1 MSNLYEVLGVTE
13 SASQEEIKKAY
24 RKLSLQY
31 HPDRNNNSPES
42 TTKFQSIS
50 AAYEVIG
57 DDDKRRQYD
66 LQSKMPFGNGMQFN
80 SGGMHSGGGGMPFAH
95 GMPFNGGMSF
105 NMGAGGGGMPTF
117 FTTSDMNIDPSEI
130 LNFFSTNI
138 FGGGGGGG
146 GGGVRMGPNI
156 FSMENLKQKL
166 AKPTPIIIN
175 ETITLSKAYTGYN
188 MPIEITRWIL
198 ENNVKREETETIYL
212 PIPAGIDNNEIII
225 LREKGNV
232 LNEHNKGDLKVFI
245 KIQNDTEFERN
256 GLDLILNKTIS
267 LKDALCGFV
276 FDMNY
281 VDGRIFK
288 INNTGGNV
296 ITNNYNKVLAGMG
309 MKREEHVGNLVINFT
324 VTFPER
330 LSAEQIDALQK
341 IL

>member
-1 MSNLYEVLGVTE
+1 MSNLYEILGVTE

-42 TTKFQSIS
+42 TAKFQSIS
-50 AAYEVIG
+50 AAYETIG

-66 LQSKMPFGNGMQFN
+66 MQSKMQFGMPGGGMGMPFGMP
-80 SGGMHSGGGGMPFAH
+80 GGGGM
-95 GMPFNGGMSF
+95 SF
-105 NMGAGGGGMPTF
+105 GGGGMPTF
-117 FTTSDMNIDPSEI
+117 FTTSDVDMDPAEI
-130 LNFFSTNI
+130 LNFFSTNF

-146 GGGVRMGPNI
+146 NGRMGPNI
-156 FSMENLKQKL
+156 FSMDNLKQKL
-166 AKPTPIIIN
+166 AKPTPIIKT

-188 MPIEITRWIL
+188 MPIEITRWIV

-212 PIPAGIDNNEIII
+212 PIPRGIDNNELII
-225 LREKGNV
+225 LREKGNM
-232 LNEHNKGDLKVFI
+232 LSDTNRGDIKVFI
-245 KIQNDTEFERN
+245 KIQNDTDFERN

-281 VDGRIFK
+281 LDGRTFK
-288 INNTGGNV
+288 INNSGGNV
-296 ITNNYNKVLAGMG
+296 ITNNYNKVLPGMG
-309 MKREEHVGNLVINFT
+309 MKREEHIGNLIINFT
-324 VTFPER
+324 VTFPEK
-330 LSAEQIDALQK
+330 LTIEQIEALRQ

>member
-1 MSNLYEVLGVTE
+1 MSNLYEALGLTE

-42 TTKFQSIS
+42 TAKFQSIS
-50 AAYEVIG
+50 AAYDIIG
-57 DDDKRRQYD
+57 DDDKRKQYD
-66 LQSKMPFGNGMQFN
+66 MQSKMPFGMAGGGMQFN
-80 SGGMHSGGGGMPFAH
+80 GGMPFAH
-95 GMPFNGGMSF
+95 GMPFPPGMSF
-105 NMGAGGGGMPTF
+105 NGGGGGMPTF
-117 FTTSDMNIDPSEI
+117 FTTGEMNIDPSEI
-130 LNFFSTNI
+130 LNFFSSNI

-146 GGGVRMGPNI
+146 GGGGMRMGPNI

-166 AKPTPIIIN
+166 AKPTPIIMT

-188 MPIEITRWIL
+188 MPVEITRWIV

-245 KIQNDTEFERN
+245 KIQNDTEFDRN
-256 GLDLILNKTIS
+256 GLDLVLNKTIS

-281 VDGRIFK
+281 VDGRVFK
-288 INNTGGNV
+288 INNNGGNV

-309 MKREEHVGNLVINFT
+309 MKREEHVGNLIINFT
-324 VTFPER
+324 VIFPER
-330 LSAEQIDALQK
+330 LSAEQIEALQK

>member
-13 SASQEEIKKAY
+13 SATQEEIKKAY

-66 LQSKMPFGNGMQFN
+66 MQSKMPFANGMQFN
-80 SGGMHSGGGGMPFAH
+80 SGMGMPFGH

-105 NMGAGGGGMPTF
+105 NGGGGGMPTF
-117 FTTSDMNIDPSEI
+117 FTTSEMNIDPSEI
-130 LNFFSTNI
+130 LNFFSSNI
-138 FGGGGGGG
+138 FGGGSGGGG
-146 GGGVRMGPNI
+146 GPGGVRMGPNI

-166 AKPTPIIIN
+166 AKPTPIIIT

-188 MPIEITRWIL
+188 MPIEITRWIV

-225 LREKGNV
+225 LREKGNM
-232 LNEHNKGDLKVFI
+232 LNENNKGDIKVFI
-245 KIQNDTEFERN
+245 KIQNDTEFDRN

-267 LKDALCGFV
+267 LKDALCGFL
-276 FDMNY
+276 FDMTY
-281 VDGRIFK
+281 LDGRVFK
-288 INNTGGNV
+288 INNNGGNV

-309 MKREEHVGNLVINFT
+309 MKREEHVGNLIINFT

-330 LSAEQIDALQK
+330 LTAEQIEALQK